1 MNPTPQR
8 YTITAALPYTNGPI
22 HIGHL
27 AGVYVPADIYSRF
40 LRMQGNDVAF
50 VCGSDEHGVAIP
62 MKAKKEGITP
72 QQLIDKYHAII
83 KQSFLDFGVSFDNYS
98 RTSAHIHH
106 ETASEFFKKLYKEGK
121 FIEET
126 NQQLYDAEADQF
138 LADRFVTGT
147 CPKCGNEEAY
157 GDQCETCGSTL
168 NATDLINP
176 KSALTGAVPTMKET
190 KHWFLPLDQY
200 ENWLKEWILVG
211 HKRDWKVNVYGQVKS
226 WIDDG
231 LRARAVTRD
240 LDWGI
245 PVPVDGADGKVLYV
259 WFDAPIGY
267 ISSTKE
273 WAAREGKNWEDY
285 WKAKDTKLVHFIG
298 KDNIVFHCVIFPIM
312 LKAEGSYILP
322 ENVPAN
328 EFLNLEGRKL
338 STSKNWAVWLHEY
351 LEDFPGQQDVLRYVL
366 TANAPETKDNDFTWK
381 DFQARNNNELVAI
394 FGNFI
399 NRVVVLTEKYY
410 EGEVPAPGEF
420 SEVDEQTLATLRAYP
435 AVIASSIEKYRFRE
449 AQGELMNL
457 ARLGNKYLADEEPW
471 KLIKTD
477 AERVKTVM
485 YVALQIA
492 SSLATLSEPFLPFTS
507 AKLKKILNM
516 EQETSNEGTTWNEI
530 STKEELLKPGHHIG
544 KAELLFS
551 KIEDEQIQ
559 TQLEKLEA
567 TKAANEAE
575 NKKITPQKETATFED
590 FSKMDLRVGTIVEAS
605 KMPKADK
612 LLILKVDT
620 GLDVRTIVSGIAQS
634 FKPEE
639 IIGKKVTVLLNLA
652 PRKLRGVESEGMILM
667 TEDAKG
673 KLVFL
678 NPEVEGVE
686 NGAVIS

>member
-1 MNPTPQR
+1 MSNSPQR

-27 AGVYVPADIYSRF
+27 AGVYVPADIYARY
-40 LRMQGNDVAF
+40 LRMLGKDVAF
-50 VCGSDEHGVAIP
+50 VCGSDEHGAAIP

-72 QQLIDKYHAII
+72 QQLIDKYHGII
-83 KQSFLDFGVSFDNYS
+83 KQSFVDFGVTFDNYS
-98 RTSAHIHH
+98 RTSSKIHH
-106 ETASEFFKKLYKEGK
+106 DTASEFFKKLYEDGK

-126 NQQLYDAEADQF
+126 TEQLYDIEANQF

-147 CPKCGNEEAY
+147 CPKCGNPEAY
-157 GDQCETCGSTL
+157 GDQCESCGSSL
-168 NATDLINP
+168 SANDLINP
-176 KSALTGAVPTMKET
+176 KSAITGAVPSMKET
-190 KHWFLPLDQY
+190 RHWFLPLDQY
-200 ENWLKEWILVG
+200 EDFLREWILKG
-211 HKRDWKVNVYGQVKS
+211 HKKDWKANVYGQVKS
-226 WIDDG
+226 WVDEG

-240 LDWGI
+240 LEWGI
-245 PVPVDGADGKVLYV
+245 PVPVEGGEGKVLYV

-267 ISSTKE
+267 ISATKE

-285 WKAKDTKLVHFIG
+285 WKKEDTKLVHFIG
-298 KDNIVFHCVIFPIM
+298 KDNIVFHCIIFPIM

-328 EFLNLEGRKL
+328 EFLNLEGKKL

-351 LEDFPGQQDVLRYVL
+351 LEDFPNQQDVLRYTL

-381 DFQARNNNELVAI
+381 DFQSRNNNELVAI

-399 NRVVVLTEKYY
+399 NRAVVLTNKYY
-410 EGEVPAPGEF
+410 EGVVPAPGEF
-420 SEVDEQTLATLRAYP
+420 SEVDEQTLATVRAYP
-435 AVIASSIEKYRFRE
+435 AVIASSIERYRFRE

-471 KLIKTD
+471 KVVKTD
-477 AERVKTVM
+477 PERVKTVM
-485 YVALQIA
+485 FVALQISA
-492 SSLATLSEPFLPFTS
+492 ALATLSEPFLPFTS
-507 AKLKKILNM
+507 DKLKNILKVP
-516 EQETSNEGTTWNEI
+516 SGEGALKW
-530 STKEELLKPGHHIG
+530 EEVSLEDALIPAGHTIG

-559 TQLEKLEA
+559 QQLDKLEA

-575 NKKITPQKETATFED
+575 NKIAEPQKEEATFED

-612 LLILKVDT
+612 LMVLKVDT
-620 GLDVRTIVSGIAQS
+620 GIDVRTIVSGIAKS
-634 FKPEE
+634 FKAED
-639 IIGKKVTVLLNLA
+639 IIGKKVSVMVNLA

-667 TEDAKG
+667 TENAEG

-678 NPEVEGVE
+678 NPDEDGVK
-686 NGAVIS
+686 NGTIIN